1 MRAVLFSWWGSDVLG
16 PMGHELVPLASRQE
30 AEEFMAD
37 HKGKRV
43 LTFDQVSAEILKA
56 LDKGGVK

>member
-1 MRAVLFSWWGSDVLG
+1 
-16 PMGHELVPLASRQE
+16 MGHELVPLASRQD

-37 HKGKRV
+37 HKGKRI
-43 LTFDQVSAEILKA
+43 LTFDQVGVEVLKT